1 MLGKYISKE
10 CGIKLGMAYL
20 IEGIVGLVLVAFIAI
35 FGCFRIIG
43 AGEIGIVTRLGEV
56 NRVAESGLMVKI
68 PLIEQVTKM
77 DTRIQKRETKAGA
90 ATSDL
95 QDVEGTIALNYSIN
109 KEVALKLYKE
119 VGVNFEQ
126 NIIGPVVSESF
137 KAGTAKYTAEGL
149 IVNRAEAKE
158 SILNV
163 IKERLAPYGI
173 TVVDLNIVNLE
184 FSKAFN
190 DAIEAQAVAQKE
202 VEKAKQELEKT
213 KIEAEKKI
221 KEAEA
226 EAEAQRLQQSTL
238 TDLMVK
244 KMLIEKWSG
253 QVPQYVS
260 DGNWLFQVVGQ

>member
-10 CGIKLGMAYL
+10 CGIRLSTAYL
-20 IEGIVGLVLVAFIAI
+20 IEGIVGFVLAGFIAI

-43 AGEIGIVTRLGEV
+43 AGEIGIVIRLGEV

-68 PLIEQVTKM
+68 PLVEQVVKM
-77 DTRIQKRETKAGA
+77 NTRVQKKQAKADA

-126 NIIGPVVSESF
+126 NIIEPVLSESF

-149 IVNRAEAKE
+149 ITNRAEAKE
-158 SILNV
+158 AILTV
-163 IKERLAPYGI
+163 VKERLAPYGI
-173 TVVDLNIVNLE
+173 TVVDLNIVNLD

-190 DAIEAQAVAQKE
+190 DAIEAKAVA
-202 VEKAKQELEKT
+202 
-213 KIEAEKKI
+213 
-221 KEAEA
+221 
-226 EAEAQRLQQSTL
+226 
-238 TDLMVK
+238 
-244 KMLIEKWSG
+244 
-253 QVPQYVS
+253 
-260 DGNWLFQVVGQ
+260 